1 MLKFRSVAAAMSA
14 VALLAAG
21 CGDGDDAG
29 EGGDTDKPFTV
40 LMVADFTGPGKA
52 YGDQFLLGAQ
62 AAVDY
67 INEEKGGIQGREVV
81 IKTESNNF
89 DAAQAASVLTKYLS
103 SNDKPDFTFAGGGD
117 AEVGATFPILQR
129 SGVLGWAGN
138 DSGGLL
144 QNGGAN
150 DLNLQFSTQAST
162 VPVVEKVA
170 EWIKE
175 QGVTNV
181 GILQAENDYA
191 SQETEYAQE
200 AFAAAGLTET
210 VVTFSQD
217 SVDLSPQVQELQ
229 DSGAEVV
236 FFEGLTQNFGYAI
249 KARTKLGWTAPWI
262 VDLAASSLDLTT
274 VGTPEDL
281 TEVYE
286 INFRPS
292 VAGADVPGVDLLKKY
307 AADHADIA
315 TIDAVPIHIA
325 GLAWDG
331 ILMVA
336 NAAEQA
342 DSTEAADIA
351 KALEDFGEGA
361 SDPNYLNYA
370 EISYTSDEHVPV
382 TASPDDYPI
391 TPVGPIKD
399 GQVQPAS

>member
-1 MLKFRSVAAAMSA
+1 MGKFRSAVAALVA
-14 VALLAAG
+14 VTFLAAG
-21 CGDGDDAG
+21 CGDDGDSA
-29 EGGDTDKPFTV
+29 EGDSSKPFTV

-62 AAVDY
+62 AAADY
-67 INEEKGGIQGREVV
+67 INEEKGGIEGREVV
-81 IKTESNNF
+81 IKTESDNF
-89 DAAQAASVLTKYLS
+89 DATQAASVLTKYLS
-103 SNDKPDFTFAGGGD
+103 SNDPPDLTFAGGGD

-129 SGVLGWAGN
+129 NGLLGWAGN

-144 QNGGAN
+144 QNGGAK
-150 DLNLQFSTQAST
+150 DLDLQFSTQAPT
-162 VPVVEKVA
+162 IPVTEKVA

-175 QGVTNV
+175 QGFTKV

-191 SQETEYAQE
+191 GQETEYAE
-200 AFAAAGLTET
+200 KAFADAGLTDT

-217 SVDLSPQVQELQ
+217 SVDLTPQVQQLQ

-274 VGTPEDL
+274 VATPEDL
-281 TEVYE
+281 VDVSE

-292 VAGADVPGVDLLKKY
+292 VAGADVPGLDVMRKY
-307 AADHADIA
+307 AADHTDIA
-315 TIDAVPIHIA
+315 PLDAVPVHIA

-331 ILMVA
+331 VLMVA

-342 DSTEAADIA
+342 GSTKAEDIA
-351 KALEDFGEGA
+351 KALEDFGDGA
-361 SDPNYLNYA
+361 TDPNYLNYA
-370 EISYTSDEHVPV
+370 DISYTAEDHTPV
-382 TASPDDYPI
+382 NASPDDYPI
-391 TPVGPIKD
+391 TPVGPIKG
-399 GQVQPAS
+399 GQVQTAG